1 MNIIVLGAGTFGT
14 SIANELAVNTANK
27 VLIYSSNQQKV
38 DEINSEHTNKSC
50 FPNKSLIKNLKATSE
65 RDHIL
70 LADVIFIALPSKVIL
85 GYLSVLQ
92 SSFKKDVLF
101 VNLSKGLLKGGVTI
115 LESLRKELGLNNVV
129 TLKGPSFAIEIMNR
143 AETVLTLGFS
153 QEKQK
158 EIIFEIFSNTC
169 IHLESTKD
177 INGVEILGVIKNI
190 YAILL
195 GIVDEKFISLNS
207 QFMILSK
214 VFNEIKVLNNILIA
228 ENKRLRELIDE
239 SINSEEIFARVII
252 DRESPY
258 LKSIVLNRGSKD
270 NVKIGMAI
278 MDRNYL
284 VGQIIEVNYSNSRA
298 LLLSDLNSKIPV
310 IIQPP
315 FLQAV
320 ASGTGKNYGI
330 IEYTKDE
337 YKENQIEKEAVVYT
351 SGLGGIFK
359 PGIPV
364 GKLTNNPEKLNFFSD
379 FGQLSFVKI
388 VEFKIG
394 EDQ

>member
-1 MNIIVLGAGTFGT
+1 MVKGRDDFV
-14 SIANELAVNTANK
+14 IALRSAFFK
-27 VLIYSSNQQKV
+27 KKDKQK
-38 DEINSEHTNKSC
+38 
-50 FPNKSLIKNLKATSE
+50 FSLI
-65 RDHIL
+65 
-70 LADVIFIALPSKVIL
+70 
-85 GYLSVLQ
+85 
-92 SSFKKDVLF
+92 
-101 VNLSKGLLKGGVTI
+101 
-115 LESLRKELGLNNVV
+115 SL
-129 TLKGPSFAIEIMNR
+129 I
-143 AETVLTLGFS
+143 
-153 QEKQK
+153 
-158 EIIFEIFSNTC
+158 
-169 IHLESTKD
+169 
-177 INGVEILGVIKNI
+177 
-190 YAILL
+190 
-195 GIVDEKFISLNS
+195 
-207 QFMILSK
+207 ILSIVIIILSNLNFK
-214 VFNEIKVLNNILIA
+214 PIKLVKLVINEVIYRSSYISSVPENKIKEVISKFKLHINLYENHQSKLIQIENLDEIKVLNNILIA

-364 GKLTNNPEKLNFFSD
+364 GKLTNNSKKLNFFSD

-394 EDQ
+394 ENQ

>member
-1 MNIIVLGAGTFGT
+1 MVKGRDDFV
-14 SIANELAVNTANK
+14 IALRSAFFK
-27 VLIYSSNQQKV
+27 KKDKQK
-38 DEINSEHTNKSC
+38 
-50 FPNKSLIKNLKATSE
+50 FSLISLI
-65 RDHIL
+65 IL
-70 LADVIFIALPSKVIL
+70 SVVIIALSNFNFKPIQLVKL
-85 GYLSVLQ
+85 GINEAIYRSSYIASIPEKKFGELISEIQSHYYLHKNHQ
-92 SSFKKDVLF
+92 
-101 VNLSKGLLKGGVTI
+101 
-115 LESLRKELGLNNVV
+115 KELI
-129 TLKGPSFAIEIMNR
+129 KIE
-143 AETVLTLGFS
+143 
-153 QEKQK
+153 
-158 EIIFEIFSNTC
+158 
-169 IHLESTKD
+169 
-177 INGVEILGVIKNI
+177 NI
-190 YAILL
+190 
-195 GIVDEKFISLNS
+195 D
-207 QFMILSK
+207 
-214 VFNEIKVLNNILIA
+214 EIKVLNNILIA

-320 ASGTGKNYGI
+320 ASGTGKDYGV
-330 IEYTKDE
+330 IEFTKDE

-364 GKLTNNPEKLNFFSD
+364 GKITNNLEQLNFYSD

-388 VEFKIG
+388 VEFKVS

>member
-1 MNIIVLGAGTFGT
+1 MVKGRDDFVIALRSAFFKKKDKQKFSLISLIVLSIVIIVLSNFNFKPIQLVKLGINEVIYRSSYISSIPENKIKEVT
-14 SIANELAVNTANK
+14 SK
-27 VLIYSSNQQKV
+27 
-38 DEINSEHTNKSC
+38 
-50 FPNKSLIKNLKATSE
+50 
-65 RDHIL
+65 
-70 LADVIFIALPSKVIL
+70 
-85 GYLSVLQ
+85 
-92 SSFKKDVLF
+92 FKL
-101 VNLSKGLLKGGVTI
+101 
-115 LESLRKELGLNNVV
+115 
-129 TLKGPSFAIEIMNR
+129 
-143 AETVLTLGFS
+143 
-153 QEKQK
+153 
-158 EIIFEIFSNTC
+158 
-169 IHLESTKD
+169 HLELYENHQSKL
-177 INGVEILGVIKNI
+177 IQIE
-190 YAILL
+190 
-195 GIVDEKFISLNS
+195 NS
-207 QFMILSK
+207 D
-214 VFNEIKVLNNILIA
+214 EIKVLNNILIA
-228 ENKRLRELIDE
+228 ENKKLRELIDE

-364 GKLTNNPEKLNFFSD
+364 GKIKNNSEQLTFFSD

-394 EDQ
+394 ENQ

>member
-1 MNIIVLGAGTFGT
+1 MVKGRDDFVIALRSAFFKKKDKQKFSLISLIILSLVIIVLSNFNFKPIQLVKLGINEVIYRSSYISSIPENKIKEVT
-14 SIANELAVNTANK
+14 SK
-27 VLIYSSNQQKV
+27 
-38 DEINSEHTNKSC
+38 
-50 FPNKSLIKNLKATSE
+50 
-65 RDHIL
+65 
-70 LADVIFIALPSKVIL
+70 
-85 GYLSVLQ
+85 
-92 SSFKKDVLF
+92 FKL
-101 VNLSKGLLKGGVTI
+101 
-115 LESLRKELGLNNVV
+115 
-129 TLKGPSFAIEIMNR
+129 
-143 AETVLTLGFS
+143 
-153 QEKQK
+153 
-158 EIIFEIFSNTC
+158 
-169 IHLESTKD
+169 HLELYENHQSKL
-177 INGVEILGVIKNI
+177 IQIE
-190 YAILL
+190 
-195 GIVDEKFISLNS
+195 NS
-207 QFMILSK
+207 D
-214 VFNEIKVLNNILIA
+214 EIKVLNNILIA

-364 GKLTNNPEKLNFFSD
+364 GKIKNNSEKLNFFSD

>member
-1 MNIIVLGAGTFGT
+1 MVKGRDDFV
-14 SIANELAVNTANK
+14 IALRSAFFK
-27 VLIYSSNQQKV
+27 KKDKQK
-38 DEINSEHTNKSC
+38 
-50 FPNKSLIKNLKATSE
+50 FSLISLIILSIVIIILSNLNFKPIQLVKLGINEVIYRSSYILSIPENKIKEVTS
-65 RDHIL
+65 
-70 LADVIFIALPSKVIL
+70 K
-85 GYLSVLQ
+85 
-92 SSFKKDVLF
+92 FK
-101 VNLSKGLLKGGVTI
+101 S
-115 LESLRKELGLNNVV
+115 
-129 TLKGPSFAIEIMNR
+129 
-143 AETVLTLGFS
+143 
-153 QEKQK
+153 
-158 EIIFEIFSNTC
+158 
-169 IHLESTKD
+169 HLELYENHQSQL
-177 INGVEILGVIKNI
+177 IQIE
-190 YAILL
+190 
-195 GIVDEKFISLNS
+195 NS
-207 QFMILSK
+207 D
-214 VFNEIKVLNNILIA
+214 EIKVLNNILIA

-364 GKLTNNPEKLNFFSD
+364 GKITNNSEQLTFFSD

>member
-1 MNIIVLGAGTFGT
+1 MVKGRDDFVIALRSAFFKKKDKQKFSLISLIVLSIFIIVLSNFNFKPIQLVKLG
-14 SIANELAVNTANK
+14 INELIYRSSYILSIPENK
-27 VLIYSSNQQKV
+27 
-38 DEINSEHTNKSC
+38 
-50 FPNKSLIKNLKATSE
+50 IKEATS
-65 RDHIL
+65 
-70 LADVIFIALPSKVIL
+70 K
-85 GYLSVLQ
+85 
-92 SSFKKDVLF
+92 FKL
-101 VNLSKGLLKGGVTI
+101 
-115 LESLRKELGLNNVV
+115 
-129 TLKGPSFAIEIMNR
+129 
-143 AETVLTLGFS
+143 
-153 QEKQK
+153 
-158 EIIFEIFSNTC
+158 
-169 IHLESTKD
+169 HLELYENHQSKL
-177 INGVEILGVIKNI
+177 IQIE
-190 YAILL
+190 
-195 GIVDEKFISLNS
+195 NS
-207 QFMILSK
+207 D
-214 VFNEIKVLNNILIA
+214 EIKVLNNILTA

-364 GKLTNNPEKLNFFSD
+364 GKITNNSEQLTFFSD

-394 EDQ
+394 EGQ

>member
-1 MNIIVLGAGTFGT
+1 MVKGRDDFVIALRSAFFKKKDKQKFSLISLIVL
-14 SIANELAVNTANK
+14 SI
-27 VLIYSSNQQKV
+27 
-38 DEINSEHTNKSC
+38 
-50 FPNKSLIKNLKATSE
+50 
-65 RDHIL
+65 
-70 LADVIFIALPSKVIL
+70 
-85 GYLSVLQ
+85 
-92 SSFKKDVLF
+92 
-101 VNLSKGLLKGGVTI
+101 VTI
-115 LESLRKELGLNNVV
+115 VLSNFNFKPIQLVKLGINEVIYRSSYISSIPENKIKEV
-129 TLKGPSFAIEIMNR
+129 TSKFKL
-143 AETVLTLGFS
+143 
-153 QEKQK
+153 
-158 EIIFEIFSNTC
+158 
-169 IHLESTKD
+169 HLE
-177 INGVEILGVIKNI
+177 LYKNHQSKLI
-190 YAILL
+190 QI
-195 GIVDEKFISLNS
+195 ENS
-207 QFMILSK
+207 D
-214 VFNEIKVLNNILIA
+214 EIKVLNNILIA

-364 GKLTNNPEKLNFFSD
+364 GKITNNSEQLTFFSD

>member
-1 MNIIVLGAGTFGT
+1 MVKGRDDFVIALRSAFFKKKDKQKFSLISLIVLSIVIIVLSNFNFKPIQLVKLGINEVIYRSSYISSIPENKIKEVT
-14 SIANELAVNTANK
+14 SK
-27 VLIYSSNQQKV
+27 
-38 DEINSEHTNKSC
+38 
-50 FPNKSLIKNLKATSE
+50 
-65 RDHIL
+65 
-70 LADVIFIALPSKVIL
+70 
-85 GYLSVLQ
+85 
-92 SSFKKDVLF
+92 FKL
-101 VNLSKGLLKGGVTI
+101 
-115 LESLRKELGLNNVV
+115 
-129 TLKGPSFAIEIMNR
+129 
-143 AETVLTLGFS
+143 
-153 QEKQK
+153 
-158 EIIFEIFSNTC
+158 
-169 IHLESTKD
+169 HLELYENHQSKL
-177 INGVEILGVIKNI
+177 IQIE
-190 YAILL
+190 
-195 GIVDEKFISLNS
+195 NS
-207 QFMILSK
+207 D
-214 VFNEIKVLNNILIA
+214 EIKVLNNILIA

-364 GKLTNNPEKLNFFSD
+364 GKLINNSEKLNFFSD